1 MLGEQD
7 LKSLLKFD
15 AGHPVLSVYLNIE
28 PAERGGEPVRRRL
41 RALLRPLPHEAAAD
55 IQAVE
60 KFFEHEYDG
69 SGRSAVVFSCA
80 PAAFFQAFHFQL
92 PLRSRA
98 RWLPQPYVKP
108 LAHLLDAYGGYG
120 LARVDKQGVRLYA
133 YHLGEMVAS
142 QEVTGEAV
150 RRTKSGGASA
160 LAGRRGGEAGQ
171 SHHEQEIEQRNL
183 REAAEASAAFFQGHQ
198 VRRILLA
205 GTEETLAQFRAVLP
219 KAWQS
224 LVVGSFSPDRDA
236 APADLLARAVEVG
249 RVAEA
254 TREAGLV
261 ESAVTAAAKGKAG
274 TTGLENTLRA
284 LHDGRVLTLMITE
297 GYRAPGYVCT
307 GCGLISA
314 QDLPACPYCG
324 KKAAAI
330 EDAVELAV
338 QKAMRSTAEVEVISG
353 SPRLEQAGHI
363 AAILR
368 Y

>member
-1 MLGEQD
+1 MLAEHD

-41 RALLRPLPHEAAAD
+41 RSLLRTMPEQATAD
-55 IQAVE
+55 VQAIE
-60 KFFEHEYDG
+60 KYFEHEYDG
-69 SGRSAVVFSCA
+69 SGRSAVVFSCT
-80 PAAFFQAFHFQL
+80 PAAFFRAFLFQL
-92 PLRSRA
+92 PQRSRA

-150 RRTKSGGASA
+150 RRTKSGAASA
-160 LAGRRGGEAGQ
+160 LAGRRGGVAGQ

-183 REAAEASAAFFQGHQ
+183 REAAEASAAFFHSHQ
-198 VRRILLA
+198 ARRVLLA
-205 GTEETLAQFRAVLP
+205 GTEDTLAQFRAQLP

-224 LVVGSFSPDRDA
+224 LIVGSFSPGRDA
-236 APADLLARAVEVG
+236 STADLLARAVEVG
-249 RVAEA
+249 RAA
-254 TREAGLV
+254 DIAREAGLV

-274 TTGLENTLRA
+274 ATGLENTLRA
-284 LHDGRVLTLMITE
+284 MHEGRVITLLIGE
-297 GYRAPGYVCT
+297 GYRAPGYMCT
-307 GCGLISA
+307 GCGLLSA
-314 QDLPACPYCG
+314 QDFTACPYCG

-338 QKAMRSTAEVEVISG
+338 QKAMRGTVEVEVVSG
-353 SPRLEQAGHI
+353 DPRLEQAGRI